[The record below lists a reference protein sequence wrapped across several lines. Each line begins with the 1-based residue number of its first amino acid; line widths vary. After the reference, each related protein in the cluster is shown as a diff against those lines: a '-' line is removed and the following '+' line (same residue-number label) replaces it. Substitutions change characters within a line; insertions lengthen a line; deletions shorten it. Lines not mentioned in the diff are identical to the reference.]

1 MKLLL
6 HYVVYSISFRWK
18 DRKVHQKLLT
28 ALQIQNI
35 FFRGTHFILL
45 VCHKNLLRS
54 KICFFLTLLSSLY
67 ARCFEWLG
75 NKILFYHLSCHNR
88 IHEHDRNICLQQPTS
103 HILLGLVGFARNQL
117 PGGFPQKISKK

>member
-1 MKLLL
+1 MLSTVLVSDGSTERSTKSCSLP
-6 HYVVYSISFRWK
+6 YKFR
-18 DRKVHQKLLT
+18 
-28 ALQIQNI
+28 I
-35 FFRGTHFILL
+35 FFSGNSFYLL

-75 NKILFYHLSCHNR
+75 SKILFYHLSCHNR

-117 PGGFPQKISKK
+117 PGGFLQKISKK